1 MFCGVNSKKVNIT
14 DAEHFASYA
23 DSILNGITLLNM
35 LLGEVL
41 TKPQSRTILERF
53 LVTWKYKRLK
63 DLSLKMVYTN

>member
-1 MFCGVNSKKVNIT
+1 MFCGVNSKKFNIT

-41 TKPQSRTILERF
+41 TKPQTRTILERF
-53 LVTWKYKRLK
+53 LVIWKYKIMK
-63 DLSLKMVYTN
+63 DLSFKMGYSN